1 MWKHK
6 KEKKKKSFEPK
17 MEKILAW
24 KYSNQFWYFGHI
36 LLLQYRIDLILM
48 AMEIGLENLK
58 HCSLT
63 KLQNL

>member
-1 MWKHK
+1 
-6 KEKKKKSFEPK
+6 